1 VRLQIFAKASIV
13 LAAILLLS
21 TLSILLSFFLRT
33 PFIDVEH
40 GVVFTG
46 LSWATLKSNL
56 WPRFI
61 PLGPGQ
67 APETYESVFSVVF
80 PACIG
85 ILAGTC
91 PARRTTAL
99 GAADV
104 ASGASMSGDLKSPNR
119 SIPRGT
125 LLGVGVTFWLY
136 AAIVVL
142 LGATTSRG
150 TLYHDFSVIQD
161 VRAARAARLSGP
173 VSRPCVV
180 ARSPSSRPS

>member
-1 VRLQIFAKASIV
+1 MLS
-13 LAAILLLS
+13 AILLLS
-21 TLSILLSFFLRT
+21 TLSILLSFFLRA

-46 LSWATLKSNL
+46 LSWVTLKSNL
-56 WPRFI
+56 WPRFM

-85 ILAGTC
+85 ILAGTP
-91 PARRTTAL
+91 PARR
-99 GAADV
+99 AAAPGVVDV

-150 TLYHDFSVIQD
+150 TLYNDFSVMQD
-161 VRAARAARLSGP
+161 VGAACVLRLAGP
-173 VSRPCVV
+173 ASRPGVV